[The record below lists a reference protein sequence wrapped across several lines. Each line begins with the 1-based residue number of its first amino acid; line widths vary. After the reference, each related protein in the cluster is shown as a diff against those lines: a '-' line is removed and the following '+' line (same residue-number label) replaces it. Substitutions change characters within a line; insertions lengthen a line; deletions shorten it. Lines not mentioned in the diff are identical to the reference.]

1 MYRKILEDPLL
12 FGPEVGIEAR
22 GILTGLLTRD
32 PSRRLG
38 ANGAAEIRKHPFF
51 GRHLDFKKLLAKEIQ
66 PPFKPSVASP
76 VVIFIN
82 YFPLQ
87 DALKFINPRTF
98 PTLTL
103 CSRRKKH
110 LTVLSR
116 TLNYHR
122 RFRTNLLVCEILYFS
137 IPIEL

>member
-12 FGPEVGIEAR
+12 FGPEIGTEAR
-22 GILTGLLTRD
+22 GILTSLLTRD

-76 VVIFIN
+76 VVSASIFLHSKMH
-82 YFPLQ
+82 Y
-87 DALKFINPRTF
+87 
-98 PTLTL
+98 
-103 CSRRKKH
+103 
-110 LTVLSR
+110 
-116 TLNYHR
+116 
-122 RFRTNLLVCEILYFS
+122 NLLIEGCFQLRHRVHGGRS
-137 IPIEL
+137 I